1 MQEQDPV
8 ILRRELQRRLDLSS
22 ETIRRWLKEGRLP
35 PLDVN
40 LSRQSKGWKTSTL
53 RAKGIN
59 V

>member
-1 MQEQDPV
+1 MARKTKKTAKAPSD
-8 ILRRELQRRLDLSS
+8 
-22 ETIRRWLKEGRLP
+22 ETIRRWINEKRLP
-35 PLDVN
+35 PPDVN